1 MKVILA
7 GPDPEELAR
16 AAYPAFAAA
25 GMDVEALAHTPVQ
38 MAEFARLMS
47 DALIVVDAG
56 LWPTPSEATGTL
68 ATIPNPKVIILPQAW
83 AAYQNQF
90 AVLPGLAAGFTAPVS
105 WPGVVAEIRAL
116 SAVTRVPTGT
126 PGSPS
131 LEPVLPAPVSVP
143 SVPPAPAQKDRGAAG
158 GGAAGARR
166 TLRIG
171 FWGTRGGAG
180 TSTAALTAARLLA
193 GAGRRVLLC
202 DATGR
207 GDLHVMLGLTPQ
219 EGVVRADANLS
230 VCLGLP
236 DGAVGDVDVVVDGG
250 RARRDFN
257 AEWVEVSRPLPEERI
272 RRILGL
278 PPGREH
284 GAGSRE
290 QAAGSR
296 EREQARKIGFIRLE
310 ITE

>member
-25 GMDVEALAHTPVQ
+25 GIDVEALAHTPVQ
-38 MAEFARLMS
+38 TAEFARLMS
-47 DALIVVDAG
+47 DALVVADAG
-56 LWPTPSEATGTL
+56 LWPTPDEAASAL
-68 ATIPNPKVIILPQAW
+68 ATIPNPKAVILPQAW
-83 AAYQNQF
+83 AAYQDRF
-90 AVLPGLAAGFTAPVS
+90 AALPSLVAGFTAPVS

-116 SAVTRVPTGT
+116 SAATPAPASAPVSPPPEIAPPVPSA
-126 PGSPS
+126 P
-131 LEPVLPAPVSVP
+131 PAPVGKGP
-143 SVPPAPAQKDRGAAG
+143 GAAG